1 MAHRAKFLEDVTK
14 MLEDA
19 KHMPQDE
26 KLFTYNGVLYPSMT
40 CSLETFQALESFE
53 ARENDVL
60 LVSYPKCGSNWT
72 LKLLQ
77 DMVQAAYKQDPSSFF
92 PAIEFKEP
100 EKFEKLK
107 QKPSPRVITSHLY
120 YDYIPKPF
128 FDKKVKMLV
137 VFRNPK
143 DTAVSLFHFYNNNSL
158 LPKYNSWDTFFQDY
172 IHGNV
177 IWGSYFDHAVAWNNH
192 IDDEGV
198 CVITFEEMKQD
209 LEASV
214 KKISDFF
221 GFPLTQEQVQ
231 QIANNGTFKSMNEK
245 SKETHGDFGKVLF
258 RKGEVGDWKN
268 HFSEA
273 QSQTVD
279 AKFENC
285 LAGTKLG
292 KMLNYNVYCK

>member
-100 EKFEKLK
+100 EKFE
-107 QKPSPRVITSHLY
+107 
-120 YDYIPKPF
+120 
-128 FDKKVKMLV
+128 MLV